1 MSCYTA
7 MIWNVKYSQDQFFI
21 HFFRMAGPWPGGGR
35 AVAGRWP
42 GRWPGR
48 GRAGRWPET
57 KKVYC
62 AEAGTSR
69 ETVYK
74 ALFYL
79 LYPPAVFKHVHMQG
93 FFVVAHLIVNSRGCG
108 KRLLQGTFLS
118 IVSPFFNHVCPVY
131 ATWGSFIVANCILIQ
146 SNKLQILYKSLT
158 KQWWFWTLLCQ
169 KQSPLR
175 ETVYSIQRTFPS
187 IVITSLLFTSMSI
200 RQVSLLLRFSL

>member
-1 MSCYTA
+1 MKCKIFSGSIFYT
-7 MIWNVKYSQDQFFI
+7 
-21 HFFRMAGPWPGGGR
+21 FFRMAGPWPGGGR

-93 FFVVAHLIVNSRGCG
+93 FFVVAHLIVNSRGYSKHSCKG
-108 KRLLQGTFLS
+108 LFYLLYPPAVFK
-118 IVSPFFNHVCPVY
+118 HVCPVY
-131 ATWGSFIVANCILIQ
+131 IYI
-146 SNKLQILYKSLT
+146 YD
-158 KQWWFWTLLCQ
+158 
-169 KQSPLR
+169 
-175 ETVYSIQRTFPS
+175 
-187 IVITSLLFTSMSI
+187 
-200 RQVSLLLRFSL
+200 LRFLCCCKWHSHSD